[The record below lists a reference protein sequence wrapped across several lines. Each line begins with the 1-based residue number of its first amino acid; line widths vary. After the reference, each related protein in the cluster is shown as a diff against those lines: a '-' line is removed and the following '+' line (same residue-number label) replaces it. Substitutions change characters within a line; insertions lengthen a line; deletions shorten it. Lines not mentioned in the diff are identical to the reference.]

1 MGARKSDGLSVPQ
14 IKSLLSTTAA
24 PVRST
29 QYDTSDLSTVAVQ
42 GSGESLEPSRL
53 ARQATHL
60 EPTGLIQ
67 VNIALATQTY
77 LDPIQ
82 LILNDSAHL
91 SNVQTLKITNK
102 GSLPM
107 LYTLS
112 NLVAQG
118 RGLYNAVRLYTS
130 LFNSSS

>member
-1 MGARKSDGLSVPQ
+1 MSSWSHPA
-14 IKSLLSTTAA
+14 
-24 PVRST
+24 
-29 QYDTSDLSTVAVQ
+29 
-42 GSGESLEPSRL
+42 SRGRPL
-53 ARQATHL
+53 TL

-118 RGLYNAVRLYTS
+118 RGLYNAVRL
-130 LFNSSS
+130 